1 MLNVQ
6 QILASKAQNAV
17 YSVTPDQT
25 VYDALEM
32 MAAHNTGTVLV
43 MEGERL
49 AGIFSERDYAR
60 KGVLKG
66 RSAQTTPVSELM
78 TADVFTVKPQTSLE
92 VCMQMMSENKI
103 RHLPV
108 LDGGRVVGLISISD
122 VVTTVMREQQA
133 RIQSL
138 EEFIAS

>member
-6 QILASKAQNAV
+6 QILATKPQNAV

-25 VYDALEM
+25 VYGALEK

-43 MEGERL
+43 MDGDRL
-49 AGIFSERDYAR
+49 TGIFSERDYAR

-66 RSAQTTPVSELM
+66 RSAQTTPVAEVM

-92 VCMQMMSENKI
+92 VCMQMMSEKKI

-108 LDGGRVVGLISISD
+108 IDGESVVGLISISD
-122 VVTTVMREQQA
+122 VVTAVIGELQA
-133 RIQSL
+133 RIQNL
-138 EEFIAS
+138 EEYIAS